1 MPLNPEQI
9 KKLRKLAGV
18 TQSEAAKLVH
28 VSLRTWQ
35 SWESPKDL
43 SNSRQIPEGY
53 VELFCLKTKNSYPPK
68 FL

>member
-1 MPLNPEQI
+1 MSLNPEQT

-43 SNSRQIPEGY
+43 TNSRQIPEAY
-53 VELFCLKTKNSYPPK
+53 VELFCLKTKNPYPPK
-68 FL
+68 F